1 MTALTDWLDA
11 AKTRADAATEGSW
24 WVMLNP
30 AGDRYLIAHTVGDM
44 GDPSEVAEVD
54 DSWDAEFIAAART
67 DLPKALDALR
77 AVLDLAESEWW
88 DAQEEDLAGVV
99 HSDRV
104 VAVAD
109 LRNAITTA
117 LGVTP

>member
-44 GDPSEVAEVD
+44 GDPSEVAEVE

-67 DLPKALDALR
+67 DLPKTLDALR
-77 AVLDLAESEWW
+77 AVLDLHTTESSGWCTEC
-88 DAQEEDLAGVV
+88 DRMAGPSGRCDTVAALA
-99 HSDRV
+99 
-104 VAVAD
+104 
-109 LRNAITTA
+109 TA
-117 LGVTP
+117 LGVTA

>member
-1 MTALTDWLDA
+1 MSITGWLDA
-11 AKTRADAATEGSW
+11 AKARADAATEGSW

-77 AVLDLAESEWW
+77 AVQAYLD
-88 DAQEEDLAGVV
+88 DLDHQFAGDVIPAAHVV
-99 HSDRV
+99 YDIERV
-104 VAVAD
+104 VAS
-109 LRNAITTA
+109 A